1 MLDPHLADIESWLAA
16 EPRLTA
22 LAILGRLAERCPEQF
37 GPPQHTVV
45 QRLLRSLRRKA
56 AEMIIQHPADGVAPV
71 GGPGTEGDAAC
82 DGHSATPPAPPILQA
97 LTRLQADRPPTLYPS
112 SESNILR

>member
-22 LAILGRLAERCPEQF
+22 LTILCRLAERCPKQF

-56 AEMIIQHPADGVAPV
+56 IEMIIQHPADGVAPV
-71 GGPGTEGDAAC
+71 GGPQTGGDAAC
-82 DGHSATPPAPPILQA
+82 DGHSATPPAPPTLQG
-97 LTRLQADRPPTLYPS
+97 LTRLQADRPPTQYPS
-112 SESNILR
+112 S

>member
-1 MLDPHLADIESWLAA
+1 
-16 EPRLTA
+16 
-22 LAILGRLAERCPEQF
+22 
-37 GPPQHTVV
+37 V

-56 AEMIIQHPADGVAPV
+56 AEMIISHPADGVALV
-71 GGPGTEGDAAC
+71 GDPGTGGDAAC

-97 LTRLQADRPPTLYPS
+97 LTRLQADRPPTRYPS